1 MLRHFAAACVAL
13 AALTTCASAAV
24 ALEADATS
32 RPTLALTDLQ
42 PLVVTGKGFRAGER
56 VRLIVSA
63 NRVVERTVRA
73 SASGQFRVAFRLW
86 IGRCD
91 AVVVQAFGGRGSRA
105 HVDVTQTACAPE
117 P

>member
-1 MLRHFAAACVAL
+1 MTFIVVSILAIAVAGAAAAP
-13 AALTTCASAAV
+13 TK
-24 ALEADATS
+24 
-32 RPTLALTDLQ
+32 RPTLVLTDLQ

-73 SASGQFRVAFRLW
+73 GARGGFRAAFRLS

-105 HVDVTQTACAPE
+105 HVDMTQTACAPE